1 MEGFTYLLTDG
12 NAYKIG
18 MTTRTV
24 QERVKELNS
33 STSSYA
39 KIKIVAYC
47 ETSNCRATE
56 TKLHKKYDR
65 ERITPKREW
74 FMLTEDQVI
83 EIQTFFVIQA
93 EGDLY
98 APDTP
103 EHEEIKRLEE
113 IRRETARL
121 VKEAAKA
128 RERAARIER
137 EEKQAA
143 TQAAAMKVWEEEAPK
158 RKAADRKKKTI
169 EALLVWAVIIIGII
183 VYNMYPDQ
191 GFMALTIFFTLMIF
205 PYPLMALEKI
215 IYYCIDKIKTR

>member
-1 MEGFTYLLTDG
+1 MNGFTYLMTDDHG
-12 NAYKIG
+12 IFKIG
-18 MTTRTV
+18 YTNNLKARLAQMNNTSTLYNFRYLAWSETEEYKTLEAELHK
-24 QERVKELNS
+24 QYRKERVRKDREFFTL
-33 STSSYA
+33 TEA
-39 KIKIVAYC
+39 QIIEVQKVFVI
-47 ETSNCRATE
+47 RATG
-56 TKLHKKYDR
+56 KFL
-65 ERITPKREW
+65 
-74 FMLTEDQVI
+74 
-83 EIQTFFVIQA
+83 
-93 EGDLY
+93 

-121 VKEAAKA
+121 VKEAARA
-128 RERAARIER
+128 RRRAAEIEI

-158 RKAADRKKKTI
+158 REAADRKKKTI
-169 EALLVWAVIIIGII
+169 EALLVWAAIIIGII